1 MKEAPDPQNFELK
14 KMNFSH
20 KVRKIF
26 YFKIGTFEYNSIVR
40 WENLAKFEIFNTILC

>member
-1 MKEAPDPQNFELK
+1 MTVRCIKKKEAPDPQNFELK

-26 YFKIGTFEYNSIVR
+26 FFKLVP
-40 WENLAKFEIFNTILC
+40 LNTTALLDGKI